1 MISQGKLGEGY
12 GVDFCNDVTHYVT
25 VSYFQKQREKA
36 ACTSTHLLN
45 LLCASLDEE
54 AHLRLHAVLV
64 IFGAGSYEVVC
75 VYACVCVHVCECV
88 CVCMCVHI
96 ALIFDIG
103 PRETA

>member
-45 LLCASLDEE
+45 LN
-54 AHLRLHAVLV
+54 
-64 IFGAGSYEVVC
+64 F
-75 VYACVCVHVCECV
+75 
-88 CVCMCVHI
+88 
-96 ALIFDIG
+96 
-103 PRETA
+103 